1 MVQGIIALKANL
13 SARKMKTDL
22 DVLKNKDIL
31 APVVF
36 RSYFNKFEKL
46 DVSQAWSLAFS
57 GGQEDKLLD
66 APLSIDFSRNPDSQ
80 NPALKLQWGNMF
92 TNTTVA
98 IGTIAIVWCIFS
110 NYSV

>member
-1 MVQGIIALKANL
+1 
-13 SARKMKTDL
+13 MKTDFNFSRYQDL
-22 DVLKNKDIL
+22 IGT
-31 APVVF
+31 VVF
-36 RSYFNKFEKL
+36 RSTFNNFEAININ
-46 DVSQAWSLAFS
+46 QAWSLAFS

-66 APLSIDFSRNPDSQ
+66 APLSIDFSRNPESQ

-98 IGTIAIVWCIFS
+98 IGTLAIVWCIFS